1 MAEGAVDRRARHA
14 RIARNAVIG
23 LHPHAALGVDAQA
36 VGAREGVAVDI
47 ADQVAAAR
55 RQRRIAGAQEDFPAE
70 FGRQRRIAFRSE
82 EHTSEL
88 QSLMRISYAVF
99 CLKKKNKNEKIET
112 QQERTQ
118 FYIVIDYM

>member
-70 FGRQRRIAFRSE
+70 FGRQRRIAFFAELQDMAVRSE
-82 EHTSEL
+82 GHTSEL

-99 CLKKKNKNEKIET
+99 CLKTKKTKLSE
-112 QQERTQ
+112 
-118 FYIVIDYM
+118 